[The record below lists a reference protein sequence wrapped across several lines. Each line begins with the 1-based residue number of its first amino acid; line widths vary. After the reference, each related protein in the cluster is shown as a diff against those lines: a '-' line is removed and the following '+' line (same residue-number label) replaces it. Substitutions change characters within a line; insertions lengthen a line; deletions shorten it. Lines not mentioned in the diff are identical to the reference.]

1 MSLTLRKSCVIPT
14 YLNVKIV
21 QAGLD
26 IKENLVI
33 PISIENNSNSSN
45 DIVWFAI
52 ANYSYLGVLSDFIK
66 HRIKQDLANIEI
78 IFIEKSREEIEE
90 MLDKVS
96 TLSNQALI
104 NEKIIF

>member
-1 MSLTLRKSCVIPT
+1 MYSFSPQFSRDLVDKCLSIQWC
-14 YLNVKIV
+14 
-21 QAGLD
+21 
-26 IKENLVI
+26 KENLVI
-33 PISIENNSNSSN
+33 PISREKNSNSNN

-78 IFIEKSREEIEE
+78 IFIEKSRKEIEE

-96 TLSNQALI
+96 TLSN
-104 NEKIIF
+104 

>member
-1 MSLTLRKSCVIPT
+1 MYSFSPQFSRDLVDKCLSIQWC
-14 YLNVKIV
+14 
-21 QAGLD
+21 
-26 IKENLVI
+26 KENLVI
-33 PISIENNSNSSN
+33 PISRENNSNSNN

-96 TLSNQALI
+96 TLSN
-104 NEKIIF
+104 

>member
-1 MSLTLRKSCVIPT
+1 MYSFSPQFSRDLIDKCLSLQWC
-14 YLNVKIV
+14 
-21 QAGLD
+21 
-26 IKENLVI
+26 KENLVI

-78 IFIEKSREEIEE
+78 IFIEKSRKEIEE

-96 TLSNQALI
+96 TLSN
-104 NEKIIF
+104 

>member
-1 MSLTLRKSCVIPT
+1 MYSFSPQFSRDLIDKCLSLQWCE
-14 YLNVKIV
+14 
-21 QAGLD
+21 
-26 IKENLVI
+26 ENLVI
-33 PISIENNSNSSN
+33 PISRENNSNSNN

-96 TLSNQALI
+96 ILN
-104 NEKIIF
+104 N